1 MMRNITDEKLL
12 DYYINKYKMYEIFES
27 NMKPYM
33 EIVEF
38 DKGEDIIVVGKEI
51 KYFDFIVDGKAK
63 IFKELENGKSVLLR
77 FTRPLSELGSMEL
90 YREDKTADTNVQA
103 LYSATLIRIPMSILL
118 EKTKNDILF
127 HKYIIKRLGHKLETV
142 SMTASI
148 NNSYPFKNR
157 FASYLISITR
167 TDSNNRVDEINFDKL
182 TDLATYLGTSYRH
195 LNRVIE
201 NFESEGIIKKE
212 NKQFIILDYEKLE
225 SMTGGFYE

>member
-1 MMRNITDEKLL
+1 MKNITEEKLL
-12 DYYINKYKMYEIFES
+12 DYYISKYNMNEIFET

-33 EIVEF
+33 EIVEYS
-38 DKGEDIIVVGKEI
+38 KGENIVAIGMNI
-51 KYFDFIVDGKAK
+51 DYFYFIVEGKAK

-90 YREDKTADTNVQA
+90 LKEDKTADTCVQA
-103 LYSATLIRIPMSILL
+103 LYSTTVIRIPMDVILD
-118 EKTKNDILF
+118 KSKNDILF
-127 HKYIIKRLGHKLETV
+127 HKYIIKRLSHKLETI

-148 NNSYPFKNR
+148 NNSYPFRNR

-167 TDSNNRVDEINFDKL
+167 IDSNNRVDEINFDKL

-201 NFESEGIIKKE
+201 AFESEGIIKKE
-212 NKQFIILDYEKLE
+212 NKHITILNYEKLE
-225 SMTGGFYE
+225 SLAGGFYE